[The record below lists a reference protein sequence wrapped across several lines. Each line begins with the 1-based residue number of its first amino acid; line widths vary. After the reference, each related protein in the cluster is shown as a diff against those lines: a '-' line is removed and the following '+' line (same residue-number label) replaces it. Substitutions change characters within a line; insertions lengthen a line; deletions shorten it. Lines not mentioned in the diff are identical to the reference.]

1 MDEQLKFDIFLDEKL
16 DIEDQKVV
24 LLVEDQKVQVLPPDM
39 LNHNCEDY
47 YYLKDF
53 ENKRGFVICTHQGK
67 KVSYSVDFGDK
78 QGVFYQEELQAI

>member
-1 MDEQLKFDIFLDEKL
+1 MVQLDIFSLEEKL

-24 LLVEDQKVQVLPPDM
+24 LLVEDQKVKVLPPDIC
-39 LNHNCEDY
+39 NHNCEDY

-53 ENKRGFVICTHQGK
+53 ENEKGFIIRAHQSK